1 MTAAAESF
9 RMLVLTLQG
18 FAVNLSDAC
27 TAYAAFSEK
36 LASVRGGMTPEQVS
50 AWMESEA
57 PREALEILSL
67 TGNGLLLVAA
77 VIVGAVLYL
86 AFCRRSRGIPFL
98 TAFLGYAALFCMMLS
113 WISMRAPGWPV
124 LVQGFTMMVYGFPVA
139 AFAVALIRPPKE
151 RRLA

>member
-1 MTAAAESF
+1 
-9 RMLVLTLQG
+9 
-18 FAVNLSDAC
+18 
-27 TAYAAFSEK
+27 
-36 LASVRGGMTPEQVS
+36 MTPDQVS

-86 AFCRRSRGIPFL
+86 AFCRRSRGIRFL

>member
-1 MTAAAESF
+1 
-9 RMLVLTLQG
+9 
-18 FAVNLSDAC
+18 
-27 TAYAAFSEK
+27 
-36 LASVRGGMTPEQVS
+36 MTPEQVS

-86 AFCRRSRGIPFL
+86 ALCRRSRCIRFL

-124 LVQGFTMMVYGFPVA
+124 LVQCFTMMVYGFPVA